1 MNRRSGRLAMDVLR
15 PEGATTYALNTGS
28 AYGGELWL
36 TGPMRL
42 RLGQPGD
49 ELVMLRE
56 HDRARVIGAWTGVRV
71 DGRSVVASGVRFG
84 DTPDAREQASLFD
97 SGLLRAASI
106 GFSGRWRTPDELQ
119 PLELL
124 QLAAEGADLE
134 RVRSVIDDVEV
145 YEASLVAVGADEMAR
160 WSMDA
165 EGEGDDEGAEVPD
178 YARMMIAHLVAEHG
192 FTEADAIARVLGPA
206 VGPLPLPMPPA
217 DEAPADEAPAEPAPA
232 EDAALAAGVL
242 FAVPAAIRGAAQQ
255 GLDWRTEYRR
265 GGTPSGVRTARAL
278 ASGRVDPELLLT
290 IRAWWAR
297 FSQVEGPMED
307 ANGRPT
313 PLAIARALWGGD
325 TAQAWAEAH
334 EAEARAEI
342 DGEQEMSAA
351 RCGVLHLLATA
362 PAAPGIA
369 HLLRLAAR

>member
-1 MNRRSGRLAMDVLR
+1 MDVLR
-15 PEGATTYALNTGS
+15 PDGGVYQLNTGS

-42 RLGQPGD
+42 RLAQPGD

-56 HDRARVIGAWTGVRV
+56 HDRARVIGAWTGVKV
-71 DGRSVVASGVRFG
+71 DGRSVVATGVRFG
-84 DTPDAREQASLFD
+84 DTTDAQEQASLFQ

-106 GFSGRWRTPDELQ
+106 GFSGRWRTPDEME
-119 PLELL
+119 PVELL
-124 QLAAEGADLE
+124 QLAAEGADLQ
-134 RVRSVIDDVEV
+134 RVRQVIDDVEV
-145 YEASLVAVGADEMAR
+145 YEASLVAVGADDMAR
-160 WSMDA
+160 WSMDGG
-165 EGEGDDEGAEVPD
+165 EGEDDGEDEGAEVPD

-192 FTEADAIARVLGPA
+192 FTEADAIARVLGPS

-217 DEAPADEAPAEPAPA
+217 DEAPPAPEAPV

-290 IRAWWAR
+290 IAAWWAR

-307 ANGRPT
+307 DAGRPT

-325 TAQAWAEAH
+325 TAQAWADANAEA
-334 EAEARAEI
+334 ARAEI
-342 DGEQEMSAA
+342 EGEMAADVA
-351 RCGVLHLLATA
+351 RCGVLHLLSTA
-362 PAAPGIA
+362 PAAPGIT
-369 HLLRLAAR
+369 HLLK

>member
-56 HDRARVIGAWTGVRV
+56 HDRSRVIGAWTGVRV
-71 DGRSVVASGVRFG
+71 NGRSVVASGVRFG
-84 DTPDAREQASLFD
+84 DTPDAREQASLFE

-106 GFSGRWRTPDELQ
+106 GFSGRWRTPDELE

-160 WSMDA
+160 WSMDDSEG
-165 EGEGDDEGAEVPD
+165 EGEGDGEDEGEGAEVPD

-192 FTEADAIARVLGPA
+192 FSEADAIARVLGPS

-217 DEAPADEAPAEPAPA
+217 DAPAEPAPVD
-232 EDAALAAGVL
+232 DAALAAGML

-307 ANGRPT
+307 TSGRPT

-325 TAQAWAEAH
+325 TAQAWAEAN
-334 EAEARAEI
+334 EAAARAEI
-342 DGEQEMSAA
+342 DGADGEMTA
-351 RCGVLHLLATA
+351 RCGVLHLLTTA

-369 HLLRLAAR
+369 HLLR

>member
-1 MNRRSGRLAMDVLR
+1 MTRRSGRLAMDVLR
-15 PEGATTYALNTGS
+15 PEGAATTYALNTGS

-84 DTPDAREQASLFD
+84 DTPDAREQQSLFD
-97 SGLLRAASI
+97 GGLLRAASI

-160 WSMDA
+160 WSMDS
-165 EGEGDDEGAEVPD
+165 GEDEGAEVPD
-178 YARMMIAHLVAEHG
+178 YARQMIAHLVAEHG

-217 DEAPADEAPAEPAPA
+217 DAPAEPAPVEDA
-232 EDAALAAGVL
+232 EPAPVEDAALAAGVL

-297 FSQVEGPMED
+297 FSQVDGPMED
-307 ANGRPT
+307 SAGRPT

-325 TAQAWAEAH
+325 TAQSWADENEA
-334 EAEARAEI
+334 AARAEI
-342 DGEQEMSAA
+342 DGADGAMTA
-351 RCGVLHLLATA
+351 RCGVLHLLTTA

-369 HLLRLAAR
+369 HLLR

>member
-1 MNRRSGRLAMDVLR
+1 MTRRSGRLAMDVLR

-71 DGRSVVASGVRFG
+71 EGRSVVASGVRFG
-84 DTPDAREQASLFD
+84 DTPDAREQQSLFD
-97 SGLLRAASI
+97 GGLLRAASI

-160 WSMDA
+160 WSMDGED
-165 EGEGDDEGAEVPD
+165 EGEDEGADVPD
-178 YARMMIAHLVAEHG
+178 YARLMIAHLVAEHG

-217 DEAPADEAPAEPAPA
+217 DEAPAEPAPA
-232 EDAALAAGVL
+232 EDAAFAAGVL

-278 ASGRVDPELLLT
+278 ASGRIDPELMLT
-290 IRAWWAR
+290 IAAWWAR
-297 FSQVEGPMED
+297 FSQVEGPLED
-307 ANGRPT
+307 DAGRPT

-325 TAQAWAEAH
+325 TAQAWADTNAEA
-334 EAEARAEI
+334 ARAEI
-342 DGEQEMSAA
+342 EGEMGAVAA
-351 RCGVLHLLATA
+351 QCGVLHLLSPA
-362 PAAPGIA
+362 PAATGIT
-369 HLLRLAAR
+369 HLLR

>member
-1 MNRRSGRLAMDVLR
+1 MNRRSGRLAVDVLR
-15 PEGATTYALNTGS
+15 PEGAATYQLNTGS

-42 RLGQPGD
+42 RLSQPGD

-56 HDRARVIGAWTGVRV
+56 HDRARVIGAWTGVQV

-84 DTPDAREQASLFD
+84 DTVDAREQKSLFD
-97 SGLLRAASI
+97 QGLLRAASI
-106 GFSGRWRTPDELQ
+106 GFAGRWRTPDELQ

-134 RVRSVIDDVEV
+134 RIRSVIDDVEV
-145 YEASLVAVGADEMAR
+145 YEASLVAVGADELAR
-160 WSMDA
+160 WSMDGG
-165 EGEGDDEGAEVPD
+165 EGEDEGESEGAEVPD
-178 YARMMIAHLVAEHG
+178 YARMMIAHLIVEHD
-192 FTEADAIARVLGPA
+192 FTEADAIARVLGPS

-217 DEAPADEAPAEPAPA
+217 DAPAEPAPV

-307 ANGRPT
+307 GAGRPT

-342 DGEQEMSAA
+342 DGADGEMTA
-351 RCGVLHLLATA
+351 RCGVLHLLTTG

-369 HLLRLAAR
+369 HLLHTAAR